1 MRPGFVAFVALT
13 LVGLGLT
20 GCGLFRGEEREPWRA
35 QAEQACLSQKLVQPS
50 AYMSRAS
57 AIEGPGACGMDYPF
71 KVAAFSGGSVGLT
84 SKATLA
90 CPIIS
95 TIDRWLEEV
104 VKPASLIY
112 FGEPVV
118 DMRAGSYSC
127 RPRNNQRGAKYSE
140 HAFGNA
146 FDVMG
151 FTLASGREITVV
163 KGWRGNQVE
172 GDFLREV
179 FTGACGYFT
188 TVLAPGSDA
197 FHYDH
202 IHIDLARHDP
212 RGERQICKPAIK
224 FVSRLTETRFAKA
237 PRKPVEVAAID
248 MERDTPVEM
257 PFARQTPR
265 PAPASV
271 AAPSAPS
278 PALPPALPRVGGLPG
293 PPPGPVYATAQAY
306 RPQPPGPPPLALPS
320 DPYRPLGSYTRP
332 PQMLNGHGIY

>member
-1 MRPGFVAFVALT
+1 L
-13 LVGLGLT
+13 GLGLT
-20 GCGLFRGEEREPWRA
+20 GCGLFRGEQREPWRV
-35 QAEQACLSQKLVQPS
+35 QAEQACLSQKLVQPT

-57 AIEGPGACGMDYPF
+57 RIDGPGACGMEYPF
-71 KVAAFSGGSVGLT
+71 RVAAFAGGTVALRQQ
-84 SKATLA
+84 AVLA

-104 VKPASLIY
+104 VKPASVLY

-151 FTLASGREITVV
+151 FTLASGREVTVV

-172 GDFLREV
+172 ADFLREAFV
-179 FTGACGYFT
+179 GACGYFT

-202 IHIDLARHDP
+202 FHIDLARHDP
-212 RGERQICKPAIK
+212 RGERQICKPKIQFA
-224 FVSRLTETRFAKA
+224 SRLTNIQFAKGQL
-237 PRKPVEVAAID
+237 KPVEVASID
-248 MERDTPVEM
+248 MEQDTPIDM
-257 PFARQTPR
+257 SPLPRQTPR
-265 PAPASV
+265 PHPSAVAQAPA
-271 AAPSAPS
+271 PLP
-278 PALPPALPRVGGLPG
+278 PPALPRVGS
-293 PPPGPVYATAQAY
+293 PPPPPAGPVYATAQPY
-306 RPQPPGPPPLALPS
+306 RPQLPGPPPITLPS
-320 DPYRPLGSYTRP
+320 DPYRPLGAMRP
-332 PQMLNGHGIY
+332 GPTLNGHGIY